1 MARYLSFFLVGL
13 VSGWTWGFFDGLA
26 VVVGSA

>member
-13 VSGWTWGFFDGLA
+13 VSGWTWGFFDGVA
-26 VVVGSA
+26 VLVGG